1 MKPSKFPFIK
11 ISHLS
16 ARIARRHFAT
26 LALAA
31 ACLCAPA
38 AASAQVNAEQ
48 VLAIGRNVLSM
59 EDYMLAI
66 QYFNQAIKAKPYLSD
81 PYFYRAIAKLS
92 LDDYQGAETDCTL
105 AIERNKFKTEAYK
118 VRGFARQNLGRDSLA
133 IADYDIGLSHNPLDK
148 YFLFYKA
155 VAQTEL
161 EKFPEADSTF
171 STLLRQYPNFEEG
184 YAARG
189 RLNILRGDTV
199 AALSDLDKTISMT
212 KSLIS
217 PFLLRAQ
224 IEWNRREW
232 QKAGDD
238 LDAAIRLRPEIPDLY
253 VNRAFI
259 RYNSDDFFGAMSDY
273 NYTLELDPQNTSALF
288 NRALLRYEVNDLDR
302 AIADLSE
309 VIRLDPANFH
319 AHYNRGLMKLE
330 KGAYK
335 EALADFEVI
344 ANRYPRFYPVYYA
357 MAEAKRNLGD
367 MRGAVQ
373 LAHNADEMVKNY
385 VKNPEKSP
393 LDRPTIA
400 AAETKDARGGDDDN
414 ESEIEVMNR
423 FNRLV
428 TVSEAVETELSY
440 NEKIKGRV
448 QDRNVQI
455 ETEPMYVVTFT
466 PAPLT
471 LRSVSNYFR
480 ELDDLNRQRYI
491 SRQFYL
497 TPAERGGSD
506 EATATKLFEYAEE
519 LTQMVKD
526 GKARPVDKLALG
538 VTLTML
544 KNFEAALPY
553 LDEVIAF
560 DNKFTVAYMTRAYA
574 RYMSYLSELNHG
586 SAQNTQNQKTPDS
599 FDRRAAM
606 NSLQK
611 VISDY
616 DMALSLNPRLVFA
629 WFNKGNIYYSV
640 GDFTSALH
648 CYGEALKI
656 DPDFG
661 QAYFNRGLAYLQAG
675 NKTQA
680 FSDLS
685 KAGEL
690 GVLPSYNILKRM
702 K

>member
-1 MKPSKFPFIK
+1 MKQLKIPFNK
-11 ISHLS
+11 ISILRS
-16 ARIARRHFAT
+16 LFPGKSVM
-26 LALAA
+26 ALYM
-31 ACLCAPA
+31 
-38 AASAQVNAEQ
+38 ASAAILGGIDAYAQTNAEQ

-133 IADYDIGLSHNPLDK
+133 ITDYDIGLSHNPLDK

-161 EKFPEADSTF
+161 DRYEAADSTF
-171 STLLRQYPNFEEG
+171 STLLRQYPGFEEG

-189 RLNILRGDTV
+189 RLNVLRGDTV
-199 AALSDLDKTISMT
+199 AALADLDKAISMT
-212 KSLIS
+212 RSLIG
-217 PFLLRAQ
+217 PFLQRAQ

-273 NYTLELDPQNTSALF
+273 NYTLELDPKNTSALF
-288 NRALLRYEVNDLDR
+288 NRALLRYEVNDLER

-309 VIRLDPANFH
+309 VLRLDPANFH

-330 KGAYK
+330 KGDYK
-335 EALADFEVI
+335 DALADFEII
-344 ANRYPRFYPVYYA
+344 ARRYPRFYPVYYA

-367 MRGAVQ
+367 MRGAIQ

-400 AAETKDARGGDDDN
+400 AAETKDARDDNDEN

-455 ETEPMYVVTFT
+455 ETEPMYMVTFT

-506 EATATKLFEYAEE
+506 EATAARLFEYSEE
-519 LTQMVKD
+519 LTDMVKA
-526 GKARPVDKLALG
+526 GKARPIDKLALG
-538 VTLTML
+538 VTLSML

-574 RYMSYLSELNHG
+574 RYMHYLSEHNHASG
-586 SAQNTQNQKTPDS
+586 ANRKNPDE
-599 FDRRAAM
+599 FDHRGAM
-606 NSLQK
+606 ASLQR

-675 NKTQA
+675 NKNQA